1 MIYVPWFVLS
11 SGQAQ
16 LELSHPNV
24 RGVALHLHQWKIDVV
39 PRLVWRPEQRTSFCI
54 HFVRTIV
61 GGWIVMHVWTLAM
74 KQLYGASK
82 SWFRS
87 YLPLLNGDGRV
98 MDYITNHQGKI
109 SPHVAL
115 VYCWWWWGLILF
127 SGHAP
132 PTILDH
138 DAMVWG
144 MMYDDDSLLLRFPT
158 PNWNSPC
165 NNPRESRLP
174 PRFKDIELS
183 P

>member
-39 PRLVWRPEQRTSFCI
+39 PRLVWRPEQRTSFCL

-61 GGWIVMHVWTLAM
+61 GGWIVMHVRTLAM

-115 VYCWWWWGLILF
+115 VYGGERGSSFFRGMPRQRFWFMTLWYDVVWWWF
-127 SGHAP
+127 SP
-132 PTILDH
+132 
-138 DAMVWG
+138 
-144 MMYDDDSLLLRFPT
+144 SSFPYA
-158 PNWNSPC
+158 
-165 NNPRESRLP
+165 
-174 PRFKDIELS
+174 
-183 P
+183 